1 MSKSTLFFA
10 FFILIFPIYA
20 NSAICSFYKDHAMT
34 TFDVSVP
41 STLSIPRDTPNGTV
55 VYESPPVTLNSINSS
70 YTCTA
75 NSVSGIKNNV
85 GESGKDKL
93 LPIGNTGLAWSWKY
107 KGIRV
112 NAFPVDISV
121 KGTYGFNGTTHS
133 LVIVKTANI
142 TNAQKIPSG
151 ILGYYQIGEVSAL
164 AMSIQG
170 MTILPQSCETPD
182 VKVDMGEN
190 DLSQFSEFGKHTD
203 PVGFTVKVNNCPRG
217 INKITYTLS
226 PTPNSP
232 EVSAGSGVVSLNQNS
247 TAKGIALQLLD
258 SNQFP
263 IEFNKAYLFSGYSTE
278 GGNYNIPLNA
288 QYIRTVPTGNQGG
301 LDPGMRAGSANAE
314 IWFIMSYL

>member
-1 MSKSTLFFA
+1 MRKFTLFLA
-10 FFILIFPIYA
+10 FFIMIFPIYA

-34 TFDVSVP
+34 TFNISIP

-55 VYESPPVTLNSINSS
+55 IYESPPITLSAINSS

-75 NSVSGIKNNV
+75 NSLAGIKNNV
-85 GESGKDKL
+85 GESGRDKL
-93 LPIGNTGLAWSWKY
+93 LPIGNTGLSWSWKY
-107 KGIRV
+107 QGTPV
-112 NAFPVDISV
+112 AAFPGYTSA
-121 KGTYGFNGTTHS
+121 KGTYGFNDTTHS
-133 LVIVKTANI
+133 LVIVKAANI

-151 ILGYYQIGEVSAL
+151 ILGYYQIGDVSAL

-170 MTILPQSCETPD
+170 TAVLPQSCETPD

-203 PVGFTVKVNNCPRG
+203 PVGFSVKVNNCPQG

-232 EVSAGSGVVSLNQNS
+232 IIGTGSGIVRLNQNS

-258 SNQFP
+258 SNQTP
-263 IEFNKAYLFSGYSTE
+263 VEFDKAYLFSSYSAE
-278 GGNYNIPLNA
+278 GGNYSIPLNA